1 MAEILLQP
9 NYLSKV
15 IRIALDAKETDSTKL
30 ARLTTMRQFN
40 TADTDAWLS
49 FELAGLIETTGE
61 YDLTLINTSEAPSSV
76 VHHARIPFIGNVVHY
91 KLDASGDLAK
101 NEIRHA
107 GRWVGQIVLRFSNG
121 YTTSREFD
129 FTIMGHLMD
138 TAEARL
144 ILVEDYNALIA
155 TITASK
161 DELTQYN
168 VDYAA
173 LIADVT
179 AAKEVMD
186 QAEIDRQITFDALV
200 DSEMIAQ
207 NVEIKLTEKE
217 RTYAPRLLAAEQQ
230 LADTLNKSAIT
241 LTHMFVDNTARD
253 TYFVAHPTELIEL
266 QFIKVGT
273 AYQQYIEGVWTDS
286 VPIVSEHLSATNQ
299 PIVDTGNYFA
309 TDNTNAALQELGAHK
324 ASTAN
329 PHGVT
334 KAQVGLSNVD
344 NTSDA
349 NKPVSTAG
357 QAALNLKA
365 NKTTTDGHATR
376 ITALESKVVKQYGI
390 RRTLNA
396 SSTLLERLNDGVG
409 LVANVPTDDSV
420 VQNDFDAVYPFN
432 QIKECIID
440 ATSRIHYKG
449 DPTYAAAIGDWMVEV
464 PLYYV
469 KDVRTETTQEEYFSA
484 FKLDGYRI
492 PKDFVREDGT
502 VCQKVYYGRFK
513 TGKDGTT
520 DVSRPGLVPS
530 NYRNLASF
538 RTGAR
543 AKGAGWQE
551 VGINYVKDFLH
562 KLTKVEFANLNSQ
575 TVFGPGITSV
585 RYTATDTAVIAGTA
599 VNRFVTTIAIAS
611 NFNVGNVI
619 NISTTPG
626 GNNVASMRVITA
638 INALDASNSEIVFD
652 GAAVNIAIG
661 NIIAMVA
668 QKTGQTTNLQK
679 PSGKLSGISGR
690 TSFKWRGIEDPF
702 GNLYEWVDGV
712 LIYDNKGYICN
723 KPSLFASAITVDYKP
738 LSYMNAN
745 ADGYTFEMGYDENYP
760 EAQFP
765 IAVGAGSS
773 TGYADYYYQ
782 STGLRGAFFGGYA
795 TAGANAGLFYWYL
808 DYHPSGAAWF
818 LGGRLM
824 YKPPAN

>member
-1 MAEILLQP
+1 MAEIILEPTVQ
-9 NYLSKV
+9 SKV
-15 IRIALDAKETDSTKL
+15 IPLSIRLNDTDASLVSQLVTN
-30 ARLTTMRQFN
+30 RQFS
-40 TADTDAWLS
+40 TADTDAWFS
-49 FELAGLIETTGE
+49 FTLEGLAATTGTF
-61 YDLTLINTSEAPSSV
+61 DLTLINLQDKSV
-76 VHHARIPFIGNVVHY
+76 FNHTDKVFNTNPFYY
-91 KLDASGDLAK
+91 KLDSGTDELT

-107 GRWVGQIVLRFSNG
+107 GKWVGQLVVTLANG
-121 YTTSREFD
+121 DSATRKFIFGIEGHILDGTVVQ
-129 FTIMGHLMD
+129 TIL
-138 TAEARL
+138 L
-144 ILVEDYNALIA
+144 EDYNALIA
-155 TITASK
+155 TITGSK
-161 DELTQYN
+161 DELLQYN
-168 VDYAA
+168 INYAT

-179 AAKEVMD
+179 TAKETMN
-186 QAEIDRQITFDALV
+186 QAEITRQATFDALV
-200 DSEMIAQ
+200 NSEMIAQ
-207 NVEIKLTEKE
+207 NVATKLTEKE
-217 RTYAPRLLAAEQQ
+217 TTYAPRLLSAEQQ
-230 LADTLNKSAIT
+230 LADTLSKSAIT
-241 LTHMFVDNTARD
+241 LTHMFADNTARD
-253 TYFVAHPTELIEL
+253 VYFVANPSELMEQL
-266 QFIKVGT
+266 FIKVGT
-273 AYQQYIEGVWTDS
+273 GYQQRLGGVWQAS
-286 VPIVSEHLSATNQ
+286 SAIVAEQVGASNQ
-299 PIVDTGNYFA
+299 PITDTGNYFT

-324 ASTAN
+324 ASTTN

-334 KAQVGLSNVD
+334 KTQVGLGNVD

-365 NKTTTDGHATR
+365 DKTTTDGHATR
-376 ITALESKVVKQYGI
+376 ITALEAKAVKQYGV

-409 LVANVPTDDSV
+409 LVANVPTDDGTA
-420 VQNDFDAVYPFN
+420 QNDFDSVYPFN

-440 ATSRIHYKG
+440 ATGRIHYKG
-449 DPTYAAAIGDWMVEV
+449 DPTYAEAIGDWMVEV

-469 KDVRTETTQEEYFSA
+469 KDVRTATTQDEYFSA
-484 FKLDGYRI
+484 LKLDGYRI
-492 PKDFVREDGT
+492 PKDFIREDGT
-502 VCQKVYYGRFK
+502 VCQKIYYGRFK

-530 NYRNLASF
+530 NYRDLASF

-562 KLTKVEFANLNSQ
+562 KLYKIEFANLNSQ

-585 RYTATDTAVIAGTA
+585 RYTATDTAVLAETA
-599 VNRFVTTIAIAS
+599 VNRFVTTTVIAS

-619 NISTTPG
+619 NIGTSLG

-668 QKTGQTTNLQK
+668 QKTGQTINLQK

-712 LIYDNKGYICN
+712 LINDNKGYICN
-723 KPSLFASAITVDYKP
+723 KPSLFASTLTADYKP
-738 LSYMNAN
+738 LSYTNAN
-745 ADGYTFEMGYDENYP
+745 TSGYPFEMGYDENYP

-765 IAVGAGSS
+765 ISVGAGSS

-782 STGLRGAFFGGYA
+782 NPGLRGAFFGGYA
-795 TAGANAGLFYWYL
+795 AYGADAGLFCWDL
-808 DYHPSGAAWF
+808 SGAPSVAGWA
-818 LGGRLM
+818 LGGRLLF
-824 YKPPAN
+824 KPPAV

>member
-1 MAEILLQP
+1 MVQKIVAFDVALKSTERQWVQKVPEVYTNDLGSVTIQFKLTDCTDVELTNSTAIVLLKMRDGSFFQGPSPDVGRTLNVFSYTLKENEGNHDGLAEIQLIVTIGAKEFATQKY
-9 NYLSKV
+9 NFKV
-15 IRIALDAKETDSTKL
+15 ISGLDSEIAREIMIYDWSTL
-30 ARLTTMRQFN
+30 
-40 TADTDAWLS
+40 
-49 FELAGLIETTGE
+49 
-61 YDLTLINTSEAPSSV
+61 
-76 VHHARIPFIGNVVHY
+76 
-91 KLDASGDLAK
+91 
-101 NEIRHA
+101 
-107 GRWVGQIVLRFSNG
+107 
-121 YTTSREFD
+121 
-129 FTIMGHLMD
+129 
-138 TAEARL
+138 TAEARAYIDEFVANEIHREAEFDNNEFDRNAAFAAGQTGRTDAFNTDHTRADDDHTL
-144 ILVEDYNALIA
+144 AGQDRTEAAEDR
-155 TITASK
+155 
-161 DELTQYN
+161 
-168 VDYAA
+168 
-173 LIADVT
+173 T
-179 AAKEVMD
+179 AAASDRTLAGNDRTRAEAD
-186 QAEIDRQITFDALV
+186 HTQA
-200 DSEMIAQ
+200 
-207 NVEIKLTEKE
+207 
-217 RTYAPRLLAAEQQ
+217 LANNA
-230 LADTLNKSAIT
+230 T
-241 LTHMFVDNTARD
+241 
-253 TYFVAHPTELIEL
+253 VAGFNNRVI
-266 QFIKVGT
+266 
-273 AYQQYIEGVWTDS
+273 
-286 VPIVSEHLSATNQ
+286 
-299 PIVDTGNYFA
+299 
-309 TDNTNAALQELGAHK
+309 
-324 ASTAN
+324 
-329 PHGVT
+329 
-334 KAQVGLSNVD
+334 
-344 NTSDA
+344 
-349 NKPVSTAG
+349 
-357 QAALNLKA
+357 
-365 NKTTTDGHATR
+365 
-376 ITALESKVVKQYGI
+376 ALESKAVKQYGI

-396 SSTLLERLNDGVG
+396 SSTLLERLNDGIG
-409 LVANVPTDDSV
+409 LVANVPTDDGTA
-420 VQNDFDAVYPFN
+420 QNDFDSVYPFN

-440 ATSRIHYKG
+440 ATGRIHYKG

-469 KDVRTETTQEEYFSA
+469 KDVRTATTQDEHFSA

-492 PKDFVREDGT
+492 PKDFIREDGT

-513 TGKDGTT
+513 TGKYGTA

-530 NYRNLASF
+530 NYRDLASF

-619 NISTTPG
+619 NIGTTLG

-668 QKTGQTTNLQK
+668 QKTGQTANLQK

-712 LIYDNKGYICN
+712 LINDNKGYICN
-723 KPSLFASAITVDYKP
+723 KPSLFASTLTADYKP
-738 LSYMNAN
+738 LSYTNAN
-745 ADGYTFEMGYDENYP
+745 TTGYTFEMGYDENYP

-765 IAVGAGSS
+765 ISVGAGSS

-782 STGLRGAFFGGYA
+782 NPGLRGALFGGYA
-795 TAGANAGLFYWYL
+795 TRGPAAGLFFWPL
-808 DYHPSGAAWF
+808 DNAPSDANWS